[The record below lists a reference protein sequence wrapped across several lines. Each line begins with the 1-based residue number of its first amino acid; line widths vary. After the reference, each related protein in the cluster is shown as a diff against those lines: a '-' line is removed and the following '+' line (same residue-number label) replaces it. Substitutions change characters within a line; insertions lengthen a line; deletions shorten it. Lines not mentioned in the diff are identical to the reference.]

1 MSSPRLPTSRPR
13 SKLPSEIAA
22 ARRYEARHGVDAFG
36 EGIGAF
42 AVAARLAHG
51 TYLQTAVQAFQQAR
65 PRTSAEVPE
74 FEPLPPE
81 MVFVARHYLRQHEDD
96 ALLSVHVALVR
107 AGYAPADTFFYTAL
121 ARSRDL
127 AFLQDFL
134 PRAILEDMLT
144 NPPLRAHREML
155 GIALDAERMAPGKRL
170 VALEARLR
178 ALASN
183 EAQPLGTVLHGCR
196 TLLHLFR
203 TPIRRRRGHPP
214 NVPDR
219 IFAQLIA
226 ANFEESGRGR
236 PTRAD
241 LANLHGTF
249 VPEPSSERA
258 KQRWR
263 DRLRAIDAP
272 PSTCEEST

>member
-13 SKLPSEIAA
+13 SKLPSELAA
-22 ARRYEARHGVDAFG
+22 ALRYQARYGVDAFG

-42 AVAARLAHG
+42 TVAARLAFG
-51 TYLQTAVQAFQQAR
+51 THLLAAVQTFQRAR
-65 PRTSAEVPE
+65 PRSSAEVPE

-81 MVFVARHYLRQHEDD
+81 MVFVARHYLQQYD
-96 ALLSVHVALVR
+96 ADVLVSAHVSLVQ

-127 AFLQDFL
+127 AFLQELL
-134 PRAILEDMLT
+134 PPAILEDMLT

-155 GIALDAERMAPGKRL
+155 GIALDAEGMAPGTRV

-178 ALASN
+178 ALASH

-203 TPIRRRRGHPP
+203 TPIRRGRGHPP

-226 ANFEESGRGR
+226 AKFEESGRGG

-241 LANLHGTF
+241 LANLHGRF
-249 VPEPSSERA
+249 VPERSSERA

-263 DRLRAIDAP
+263 DRLRAIEASSGTRGR
-272 PSTCEEST
+272 ST